1 MPIYTYECEKCG
13 KQFEVV
19 QRITD
24 EPLKLHG
31 KIVPEKGID
40 FKGEWCNGK
49 IRRIIT
55 GCNFILKGSGWNK
68 PRTKSQKK
76 VDEAIKRLGIEDASE
91 GYEVGE

>member
-55 GCNFILKGSGWNK
+55 GCNFIIKGTHSA
-68 PRTKSQKK
+68 RTKSQKK